1 MSAPERRPDAARN
14 RTLIVE
20 AARAALAESERPHL
34 NEIAKRAGVG
44 QGTLYR
50 NFPSREA
57 LLAEVYRRDVE
68 ELVAA
73 ASALLAEHEP
83 VEALRHWLD
92 RVIDYAEIKRGVLAA
107 LQPAAWQDLVA
118 DSHSPIESA
127 LGRLLDAGKAAGSVR
142 TDVDAHGVLLLIA
155 YLGRLDRNEWKSTA
169 RSLMSVILDGLRRQD
184 SDGRGGGTTTGS

>member
-1 MSAPERRPDAARN
+1 MSAPARRRDAAQN
-14 RTLIVE
+14 RTRILE
-20 AARAALAESERPHL
+20 AARAALAESDDVPLH
-34 NEIAKRAGVG
+34 EIAKRAGVG

-50 NFPSREA
+50 HFPNREA

-107 LQPAAWQDLVA
+107 FGVAAWQGLVA
-118 DSHSPIESA
+118 HSHNPIERA
-127 LGRLLDAGKAAGSVR
+127 LGRLLDAGKAAGSIR
-142 TDVDAHGVLLLIA
+142 ADVDARGVLLLIA
-155 YLGRLDRNEWKSTA
+155 YLGRLDRDEWGSRA
-169 RSLMSVILDGLRRQD
+169 RPLMNVILAGLARQD
-184 SDGRGGGTTTGS
+184 ADR